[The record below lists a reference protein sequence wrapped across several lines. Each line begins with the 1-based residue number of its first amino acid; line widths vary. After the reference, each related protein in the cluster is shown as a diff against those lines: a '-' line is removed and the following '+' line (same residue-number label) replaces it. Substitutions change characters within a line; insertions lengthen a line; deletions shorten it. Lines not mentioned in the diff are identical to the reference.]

1 MEVAAPIS
9 GRGALPFAQ
18 SLNQSP
24 GSGQLRFVVGGIR
37 RMVCVA
43 ARLEGGCDLG
53 QRAFSN
59 SKIAAPLARTVNVI
73 P

>member
-1 MEVAAPIS
+1 
-9 GRGALPFAQ
+9 
-18 SLNQSP
+18 
-24 GSGQLRFVVGGIR
+24 
-37 RMVCVA
+37 MVCVA